1 MFLRF
6 VVLKYSTNTIVYSTI
21 KKFLFVHYLWYYNK
35 LLIITYNYDTIWIAH
50 IFSKIFTITFSLSKY
65 FQTSGIDLIKFQQLI
80 KAVLTQLEMKNGM
93 EDKNKQVMNLL
104 GGRIIK

>member
-1 MFLRF
+1 M
-6 VVLKYSTNTIVYSTI
+6 
-21 KKFLFVHYLWYYNK
+21 
-35 LLIITYNYDTIWIAH
+35 
-50 IFSKIFTITFSLSKY
+50 SKY